1 MFYNSVEAVMKKINK
16 YLDMAIKF
24 CLFTFLFFLL
34 FNASINQILYPFAF
48 GMLFALTWA
57 NQKVYLLAPAY
68 LLSGL
73 ITEFSLE
80 NAIVLLVT
88 IFVLI
93 VPYFIHVLCKKVMRK
108 WEFGIF
114 AVISQTGKIV
124 FEILGGF
131 SPILSV
137 VNVALGVLYLYLTI
151 VIFEALIIRGFSNK
165 LTSLELVSLF
175 VLVMSLCAGFV
186 NLNIEN
192 FSFLKLFVSFLIL
205 VFAYTSSPI
214 LTLLLAITAGV
225 GALIATNNPLYMTPF
240 VLWAMS
246 ALMFKN
252 HHRIFMIVGVLCV
265 EVLIGLYFQ
274 LYYSFGIIE
283 ALPLLISSVVFF
295 FLPKAWLN
303 EVSVVFNLSKDRLA
317 MKNVVNRNRE
327 ILHQRLGNLAEV
339 FNDMNIIYRNMLK
352 KGMSQEDVKKIL
364 NEEICDKIC
373 SYCPERNHCHRT
385 FAENTHKVFDELIT
399 IAFERGKVNLL
410 DIPSYLTSRCKQ
422 TSAILGAVNTLTAQY
437 KKYLTMLTDVDTS
450 KTIIADQLLGISKVI
465 GALSKEVES
474 NVSFDS
480 VRENKILDELTY
492 HNIICIDAV
501 VFEKDIHT
509 DVASLVVRS
518 EDAEKL
524 RIVDYVGKV
533 MGKKMMIFE
542 AFPSMRPNYTVL
554 NLKTA
559 PRFDC
564 LFGIA
569 QKTKSN
575 SIKSGDTYS
584 IIKLDGDKILFAI
597 SDGMG
602 SGEKAENISELS
614 LSLIENFYKAGFDNE
629 IILSTVNKL
638 LNLHKEEIF
647 SALDIGVLDLKNGI
661 IDFIKMASPVSFI
674 INENEV
680 KKVESSSLP
689 MGIVSD
695 IKPVVK
701 KVVISGNDFMVI
713 ASDGVSDSFE
723 NDEIFKEEIVSIKT
737 KNPQELADQLL
748 EKALSKNKG
757 YAVDDM
763 TILVVKI
770 FES

>member
-1 MFYNSVEAVMKKINK
+1 MKKINK

-24 CLFTFLFFLL
+24 CLFTFFFFLL

-68 LLSGL
+68 LLAGL
-73 ITEFSLE
+73 ITDFSLE

-114 AVISQTGKIV
+114 AVLSQIGKII

-137 VNVALGVLYLYLTI
+137 VNVVLGVLYLYLAI

-186 NLNIEN
+186 NLNIES

-252 HHRIFMIVGVLCV
+252 HHKIFMVIGVLCV
-265 EVLIGLYFQ
+265 EVLIGYYFQ

-283 ALPLLISSVVFF
+283 ALPLIISSVVFF
-295 FLPKAWLN
+295 CLPKAWLN

-422 TSAILGAVNTLTAQY
+422 TSAILGAVNTLTTQY

-465 GALSKEVES
+465 SALSKEVES

-542 AFPSMRPNYTVL
+542 SFPSMRPNYTVL

-569 QKTKSN
+569 QKTKAN
-575 SIKSGDTYS
+575 SAKSGDTYS

-614 LSLIENFYKAGFDNE
+614 LCLIENFYKAGFDNE

-674 INENEV
+674 INEDEV

-689 MGIVSD
+689 MGIVND

-701 KVVISGNDFMVI
+701 KVVINGNDFVVI
-713 ASDGVSDSFE
+713 TSDGVSDSFE
-723 NDEIFKEEIVSIKT
+723 NDETFKEEIVSIKT
-737 KNPQELADQLL
+737 KNPQEFADQLL

>member
-1 MFYNSVEAVMKKINK
+1 MFYNSVEAIMKKINK

-68 LLSGL
+68 LLAGL
-73 ITEFSLE
+73 ITDFSLE

-114 AVISQTGKIV
+114 AVLSQIGKII

-137 VNVALGVLYLYLTI
+137 VNVVLGVLYLYLAI

-186 NLNIEN
+186 NLNIES

-225 GALIATNNPLYMTPF
+225 GALIATNNPLYMAPF

-252 HHRIFMIVGVLCV
+252 HHKIFMVIGVLCV
-265 EVLIGLYFQ
+265 EVLIGYYFQ

-283 ALPLLISSVVFF
+283 ALPLIISSVVFF
-295 FLPKAWLN
+295 CLPKAWLN

-373 SYCPERNHCHRT
+373 SYCPECNHCHRT

-422 TSAILGAVNTLTAQY
+422 TSAILGAVNTLTTQY

-465 GALSKEVES
+465 SALSKEVES

-542 AFPSMRPNYTVL
+542 SFPSMRPNYTVL

-569 QKTKSN
+569 QKTKAN
-575 SIKSGDTYS
+575 SAKSGDTYS

-614 LSLIENFYKAGFDNE
+614 LCLIENFYKAGFDNE

-638 LNLHKEEIF
+638 FNLHKEEIF

-674 INENEV
+674 INEDEV

-689 MGIVSD
+689 MGIVND

-701 KVVISGNDFMVI
+701 KVVINGNDFVVI
-713 ASDGVSDSFE
+713 TSDGVSDSFE
-723 NDEIFKEEIVSIKT
+723 NDETFKEEIVSIKT
-737 KNPQELADQLL
+737 KNPQEFADQLL

>member
-1 MFYNSVEAVMKKINK
+1 MKKINK

-24 CLFTFLFFLL
+24 CLFAFLFFLL

-68 LLSGL
+68 LLAGL
-73 ITEFSLE
+73 ITDFSLE

-108 WEFGIF
+108 WEFGIY
-114 AVISQTGKIV
+114 AVLSQIGKVI

-137 VNVALGVLYLYLTI
+137 VNVVLGVLYLYLAI

-186 NLNIEN
+186 NLNIES

-252 HHRIFMIVGVLCV
+252 HHKIFMVIGVLCV
-265 EVLIGLYFQ
+265 EVLIGYYFQ

-283 ALPLLISSVVFF
+283 ALPLIISSVVFF
-295 FLPKAWLN
+295 CLPKAWLN

-422 TSAILGAVNTLTAQY
+422 TSAILGAVNTLTTQY

-465 GALSKEVES
+465 SALSKEVES

-533 MGKKMMIFE
+533 MGKKMMVFE
-542 AFPSMRPNYTVL
+542 SFPSMRPNYTVL

-569 QKTKSN
+569 QKTKAN
-575 SIKSGDTYS
+575 SAKSGDTYS

-614 LSLIENFYKAGFDNE
+614 LCLIENFYKAGFDNE

-674 INENEV
+674 INEDEV

-689 MGIVSD
+689 MGIVND

-701 KVVISGNDFMVI
+701 KVVINGNDFVVI
-713 ASDGVSDSFE
+713 TSDGVSDSFE
-723 NDEIFKEEIVSIKT
+723 NDETFKAEIVSIKT
-737 KNPQELADQLL
+737 KNPQEFADQLL